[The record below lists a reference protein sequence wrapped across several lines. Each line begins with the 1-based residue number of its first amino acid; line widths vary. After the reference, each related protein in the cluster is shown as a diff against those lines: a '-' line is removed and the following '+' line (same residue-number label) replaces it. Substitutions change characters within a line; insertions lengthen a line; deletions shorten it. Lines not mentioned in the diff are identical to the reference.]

1 VLIIVANPT
10 FLRDANSFISLAEA
24 KELSSFIVNV
34 IDMWA
39 AIGQLTVVISAD
51 SHVVHGYHII
61 CFVVYSAFT
70 YIKFF
75 SVWMFVLMADFIL
88 DFRFE
93 YLWPL
98 WLLARSVCDSMKY
111 QGLVSSSS
119 FLPLFTVTLRLDYVV
134 QCHIDVCGLI
144 TGKKY

>member
-1 VLIIVANPT
+1 MIVVTTTDVDMP
-10 FLRDANSFISLAEA
+10 LSQLSL
-24 KELSSFIVNV
+24 F
-34 IDMWA
+34 
-39 AIGQLTVVISAD
+39 TVS
-51 SHVVHGYHII
+51 
-61 CFVVYSAFT
+61 SAFT

-111 QGLVSSSS
+111 QGLVSSSRFQLS
-119 FLPLFTVTLRLDYVV
+119 TVV
-134 QCHIDVCGLI
+134 
-144 TGKKY
+144 

>member
-1 VLIIVANPT
+1 MIAEYWYVGPH
-10 FLRDANSFISLAEA
+10 SLY
-24 KELSSFIVNV
+24 
-34 IDMWA
+34 
-39 AIGQLTVVISAD
+39 VV
-51 SHVVHGYHII
+51 
-61 CFVVYSAFT
+61 CSAFT

-111 QGLVSSSS
+111 QGLVSCNC
-119 FLPLFTVTLRLDYVV
+119 FLLSL
-134 QCHIDVCGLI
+134 QCNIWIHCCHIISSAVRFLI
-144 TGKKY
+144 FINRFGFGSVLD